1 MYMLSFKPEFSSSKN
16 LLPLFFMVFLEVWL
30 HPKLEKTL
38 KVSRGKISFLRSFS
52 RNAILRLFR
61 NHSVLVLNLK
71 HTQSLSYF
79 VNFFS
84 QALKKVFYARK
95 SESFDIQGIWKLGV
109 YRVAREGSF
118 FDVDNFKVQ
127 TLPPSPCKFWPLGK
141 SVWNS

>member
-1 MYMLSFKPEFSSSKN
+1 MYRLSFKPEFSSSKN

-79 VNFFS
+79 VSFFS
-84 QALKKVFYARK
+84 QTLKRYFMQ
-95 SESFDIQGIWKLGV
+95 ENLGIWKLGV

>member
-1 MYMLSFKPEFSSSKN
+1 MYRLSFKPEFSSSKN

-79 VNFFS
+79 VSFFS
-84 QALKKVFYARK
+84 QALKRYFMQENLRVLIFRGFENWVCTGWPEKGAFSMLIISRFKLYPLHLVN
-95 SESFDIQGIWKLGV
+95 FD
-109 YRVAREGSF
+109 R
-118 FDVDNFKVQ
+118 
-127 TLPPSPCKFWPLGK
+127 
-141 SVWNS
+141 